1 MIRQKGRARPA
12 RSSNLEIPMNTDT
25 LKRTTLVVALLAGAA
40 LASPAS
46 ALEGTLKKIK
56 ESGSITIGHRDSS
69 IPFSYYDDKQHPV
82 GYALDI
88 CYKVVDAIK
97 AKLNMP
103 DLKINLLPE
112 TPSTRIP
119 LMANGTLDLECGS
132 TTNNAERKKQV
143 DFGMTYYV
151 VKYRYVSKKSAHM
164 DKIDDLK
171 GKTVVSTAGTTDI
184 AALNRLNTGRNFGMN
199 ILAAKDHAESFLM
212 VETGRASAFLM
223 DDILLSGLVANSK
236 NPSEFHI
243 SSESLGLEPYSLML
257 RRDDPEFKKVVE
269 DAMTKLYTS
278 GEIMKIYDKW
288 FMSPIPPKGIN
299 LNIPVSDALKRVFAH
314 PTDSP
319 DPNVYK

>member
-1 MIRQKGRARPA
+1 MIRVKH
-12 RSSNLEIPMNTDT
+12 
-25 LKRTTLVVALLAGAA
+25 VALA
-40 LASPAS
+40 LALCTGAMLSAPAS

-56 ESGSITIGHRDSS
+56 DSGAITIGHRDSS

-88 CYKVVDAIK
+88 CYKVVDAVK

-103 DLKINLLPE
+103 DLKVNLLPV
-112 TPSTRIP
+112 TSATRIP
-119 LMANGTLDLECGS
+119 LMANGTIDLECGS

-164 DKIDDLK
+164 DSIDDLK

-184 AALNRLNTGRNFGMN
+184 KALNKLNTSRNFGMN

-243 SSESLGLEPYSLML
+243 SSASLGLEPYSLML
-257 RRDDPEFKKVVE
+257 RRDDPEFKKVVS

-278 GEIMKIYDKW
+278 GEIMTIYKKW
-288 FMSPIPPKGIN
+288 FESPIPPKGIN
-299 LNIPVSDALKRVFAH
+299 LHTPPSDALKRVFAH

-319 DPNVYK
+319 DPAVYE